1 MCVNPSPGN
10 GIIFPTIT
18 GNERSKPPQQ
28 KAHCDRQSYLATRKN
43 LPEAASMMLTPLE
56 SLWEVPYMTAPA
68 SCTFPSVPVDRMR
81 IEDRLLRVLLEN
93 ASPAVFLRGGEA
105 PVRIDASAEAT
116 ETSPETFL
124 RKKRSRGCRS
134 RGTPANRSVLFPSLK
149 RGAETE

>member
-93 ASPAVFLRGGEA
+93 ASPAVFLRGG
-105 PVRIDASAEAT
+105 
-116 ETSPETFL
+116 
-124 RKKRSRGCRS
+124 RSSCPNRRFSRS
-134 RGTPANRSVLFPSLK
+134 D
-149 RGAETE
+149 